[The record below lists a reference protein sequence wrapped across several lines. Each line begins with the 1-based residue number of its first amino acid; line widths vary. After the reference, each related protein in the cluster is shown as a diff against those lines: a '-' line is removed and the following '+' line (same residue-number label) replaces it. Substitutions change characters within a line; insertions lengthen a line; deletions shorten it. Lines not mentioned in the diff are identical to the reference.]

1 MGYLM
6 GLKAIAKYM
15 GVSVSTIRRWHKKL
29 GFPLVKTDRK
39 TIKRLAE
46 LNNKIREEEI
56 HDN

>member
-1 MGYLM
+1 MHLI

-29 GFPLVKTDRK
+29 GLPLVKIDRK
-39 TIKRLAE
+39 TAKRLAE
-46 LNNKIREEEI
+46 LNSKIRDEEI